1 MQNKWFF
8 YLGYVRVSFR
18 KTELKLVLD
27 LFHKEG
33 IVARFL
39 SDESVDVPIF
49 FWKKAKK
56 KLEDKVVFTEQK
68 TGGIYALLPLMRRH
82 IGVSISVPIAL
93 LFYLWISFF
102 VFDVRIEG
110 NEFLSKEKIAEE
122 LSVVGLYP
130 GVRWNS
136 LDYSEIENN
145 LLTKAENISWVNIHR
160 RGLVAYVTVKEKA
173 SVPQTEQKNGYA
185 NIVSEYDGVIEEI
198 TVRAGE
204 PSVLVGQTVKKGE
217 LLISAFDAEGHPV
230 YAEGEV
236 YARVYG
242 SFSVFIPRHDKEIIK
257 EERVLLKK
265 IVKIFN
271 FSINIFKNYG
281 NLPEE
286 YVIIEDKRRIMLSEN
301 KPLPITLTSS
311 FAIVGQTREVV
322 RSDEELLV
330 LAKQAHESAVLSYL
344 SSAEIV
350 FIQTQGE
357 FVDDGYIMKSEIC
370 MLTQI
375 GITIPVPIA

>member
-1 MQNKWFF
+1 MKDNNEQLFC
-8 YLGYVRVSFR
+8 SFCG
-18 KTELKLVLD
+18 KP
-27 LFHKEG
+27 KE
-33 IVARFL
+33 
-39 SDESVDVPIF
+39 
-49 FWKKAKK
+49 
-56 KLEDKVVFTEQK
+56 
-68 TGGIYALLPLMRRH
+68 
-82 IGVSISVPIAL
+82 
-93 LFYLWISFF
+93 
-102 VFDVRIEG
+102 
-110 NEFLSKEKIAEE
+110 
-122 LSVVGLYP
+122 
-130 GVRWNS
+130 
-136 LDYSEIENN
+136 
-145 LLTKAENISWVNIHR
+145 LTKRLIA
-160 RGLVAYVTVKEKA
+160 G
-173 SVPQTEQKNGYA
+173 PNGIFICDEC
-185 NIVSEYDGVIEEI
+185 IVIC
-198 TVRAGE
+198 
-204 PSVLVGQTVKKGE
+204 
-217 LLISAFDAEGHPV
+217 
-230 YAEGEV
+230 
-236 YARVYG
+236 
-242 SFSVFIPRHDKEIIK
+242 KEIIK

-265 IVKIFN
+265 IVNIFN

-311 FAIVGQTREVV
+311 FAIVGETREVV